1 VNEFLVTRHGR
12 REKEVMRSILR
23 VLIGGIVMASVC
35 QAGSAAQAGA
45 EGTLWFVG
53 TATCRNAIRRAA
65 VWRSARPKGPMK
77 WGDLRAG

>member
-1 VNEFLVTRHGR
+1 MNERLVTRHGR

-35 QAGSAAQAGA
+35 QAGSAAQADA
-45 EGTLWFVG
+45 EGTLRFVG

-65 VWRSARPKGPMK
+65 V
-77 WGDLRAG
+77 